1 MLDYRI
7 HFARLVAEDR
17 LRERRQHADRP
28 AKSEQRIFRLSAPW
42 PARRPS
48 R

>member
-1 MLDYRI
+1 MLDYKI

-17 LRERRQHADRP
+17 LRERRPQADRP
-28 AKSEQRIFRLSAPW
+28 ARQARRIFRLGQPSA
-42 PARRPS
+42 AQRPT

>member
-1 MLDYRI
+1 MLDYKI

-17 LRERRQHADRP
+17 LRERRQQSDRP
-28 AKSEQRIFRLSAPW
+28 AKSEQRIFRLGRPSPL
-42 PARRPS
+42 RRPS